1 MKVLSTEGLTKLIDL
16 IKSSFIS
23 NEDTQATVAV
33 DVVETTAVDAVET
46 SAVDES
52 SLIVGGVINQ
62 RDNTTA
68 IKTWTGTLA
77 QYNAIVTKD
86 SNTLYNIT
94 DDNTAVAYQA
104 YTKSET
110 YNKTEI
116 DTLLQDYLYYKP
128 GDTYIK
134 VYNEAINTLNL
145 NGCLTTSKQDV
156 FFSLVVPKRLDNIST
171 ITVDFIYGGIRGA
184 DGGYIIPLGTDFST
198 VSTVSAVK
206 VTENYI
212 GFQIRLNTASTQTNN
227 ITTNVM
233 IYSMGL
239 SFS

>member
-1 MKVLSTEGLTKLIDL
+1 MTIRKGSNIIAGCASSSNIAETIKDQNNALTPLK
-16 IKSSFIS
+16 
-23 NEDTQATVAV
+23 A
-33 DVVETTAVDAVET
+33 
-46 SAVDES
+46 
-52 SLIVGGVINQ
+52 
-62 RDNTTA
+62 
-68 IKTWTGTLA
+68 WTGTLA
-77 QYNAIVTKD
+77 QYNALISSGTLD

-94 DDNTAVAYQA
+94 DDNTAIVYQA

-116 DTLLQDYLYYKP
+116 NTLLQDFLYYKS

-134 VYNEAINTLNL
+134 SNGEAINTLNL
-145 NGCLTTSKQDV
+145 NGCLTTSKKDI
-156 FFSLVVPKRLDNIST
+156 FFSLTVPKRLDNISV
-171 ITVDFIYGGIRGA
+171 ITVNSMVGGVRGA
-184 DGGYIIPLGTDFST
+184 DGGYIISLGTDFST

-212 GFQIRLNTASTQTNN
+212 GFRLNLNDVSAQTNN

-233 IYSMGL
+233 IYSMSL